1 MRTAITDR
9 TLSYIKYNEEHVTKG
24 ELEAYTKAVFSC
36 GTDYIEINAATAKLL
51 DAEDY
56 SEQYI
61 LNVRSSFD
69 LGFCAVMRFAYVT
82 IPFAYAGWIEKVPE
96 DQPIILEVNADEY
109 SAQAM
114 LLYLRRFR
122 FIRRVAA
129 VRLTGIMGDNVE
141 SLVKWCRANYFTP
154 VDICPLNTMM
164 TGASDAVT
172 AASAGAAMLTLSF
185 GRGYFYTAL
194 EQYLINVNITRRT
207 VIKTDVV
214 KGICVASLLFTDIFG
229 MLPTG
234 LANLADT
241 DSEVMTAVY
250 DVESGVM
257 FRPYRAVSRRRRYE
271 PRENSVE
278 KRIKSIGLE
287 QDIENAI
294 LDMLRK
300 VDFKLYKEIT
310 KRNIID

>member
-9 TLSYIKYNEEHVTKG
+9 TLSYIKYNEEHVTKA
-24 ELEAYTKAVFSC
+24 ELEAYTKAVFAC
-36 GTDYIEINAATAKLL
+36 GTDYIEMNAATAKLL

-56 SEQYI
+56 SEKYI

-69 LGFCAVMRFAYVT
+69 LGFCAVMKFAYVT
-82 IPFAYAGWIEKVPE
+82 IPFAFAGWIEKVPD
-96 DQPIILEVNADEY
+96 DQPVILEVNADEY
-109 SAQAM
+109 SAQAI
-114 LLYLRRFR
+114 LLYLRRFT
-122 FIRRVAA
+122 FIRRIAA
-129 VRLTGIMGDNVE
+129 VRLTGVMGDGVE
-141 SLVKWCRANYFTP
+141 SLIRWCRNNYFTP

-164 TGASDAVT
+164 TGSADAVT
-172 AASAGAAMLTLSF
+172 AADAGASMLTLSF

-241 DSEVMTAVY
+241 DREVMTAVY
-250 DVESGVM
+250 DTETGVM
-257 FRPYRAVSRRRRYE
+257 FRPYRVMKHSRYE
-271 PRENSVE
+271 PRENIVE

-287 QDIENAI
+287 RDIESAI
-294 LDMLRK
+294 LEMLRK